1 MRSTPNPP
9 QMEWGDPDYKLLWE
23 DGWREGFK
31 AALKSITTVQ
41 DPLPLT
47 LDGEKSC
54 WENGRCWDPPTHPNF
69 PS

>member
-31 AALKSITTVQ
+31 AALKSITTTQ
-41 DPLPLT
+41 EKLPFGSHPEDNSPLSLT
-47 LDGEKSC
+47 LDGEK
-54 WENGRCWDPPTHPNF
+54 W
-69 PS
+69 